1 MADEIKIIV
10 QNKKGEKINEVKIKR
25 PKTFEMLL
33 KFINEKIKE
42 MPQYYTIYISK
53 NGKGIPIRSDEQY
66 QSYKTKV
73 VYILEKDIIN
83 IAPTLIQK
91 DEVYFE
97 ESMSNTMSNTMRNT
111 MNNNINNNLNENSDT
126 KNEEN
131 KNEIIEINE
140 NPKDINDQFIEN
152 ISDILK
158 KILIRFKEVDSLLPV
173 YNEKLI
179 DLVNKFEPNLAISQ
193 INNISDIILEE
204 LKKIEDYIKS
214 KVNNNGKKN
223 LPKVNLNRNGHS
235 NLVLPRIGS
244 DKNVV
249 TQPNFRIY
257 IPPSCIPRIQ
267 KKTYEDISFEKIGKK

>member
-1 MADEIKIIV
+1 MADEIKIII
-10 QNKKGEKINEVKIKR
+10 QNKKREKINEIKTKR
-25 PKTFEMLL
+25 PRTFEMLL

-42 MPQYYTIYISK
+42 MPKFYDIYISK
-53 NGKGIPIRSDEQY
+53 NGKGISIRSDEQY

-73 VYILEKDIIN
+73 VYILEKDMID

-97 ESMSNTMSNTMRNT
+97 ESMNNT
-111 MNNNINNNLNENSDT
+111 MNNSIINNNLNENSDT

-131 KNEIIEINE
+131 KNEIIEINQK
-140 NPKDINDQFIEN
+140 PKDENAQFIEN

-158 KILIRFKEVDSLLPV
+158 KILVRFKEVDSLLPA

-179 DLVNKFEPNLAISQ
+179 ELVNKFEPNLVISQ

-214 KVNNNGKKN
+214 EGNNIGKKN
-223 LPKVNLNRNGHS
+223 LPKVNLKRKKH
-235 NLVLPRIGS
+235 LVLPRIGS
-244 DKNVV
+244 DKNVI

-257 IPPSCIPRIQ
+257 IPPSCIPKIQ
-267 KKTYEDISFEKIGKK
+267 KNTYEDISFEKIGIR